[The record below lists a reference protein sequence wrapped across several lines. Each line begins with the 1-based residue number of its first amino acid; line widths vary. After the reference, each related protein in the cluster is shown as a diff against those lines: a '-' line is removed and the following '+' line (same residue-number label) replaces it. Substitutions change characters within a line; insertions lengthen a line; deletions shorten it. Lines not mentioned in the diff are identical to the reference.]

1 MARSNERS
9 RTGRSEATGAM
20 MSADDM
26 KQRVDEFGDRLQQL
40 QAQEVEAC
48 KEWLQELEGRH
59 ERLKNA
65 LEEYIKM
72 LTMAGKQVQTNYQN
86 LREYV
91 SAWAELTNAFNRVF
105 NRGQESSRQETSR
118 GQQNNRGQESS
129 RGRGQEIEAEASD
142 AKISDGKAHEERKV
156 NEERERIAT
165 D

>member
-1 MARSNERS
+1 MARINERS
-9 RTGRSEATGAM
+9 RTGRPQTAGAM
-20 MSADDM
+20 MSAEDM

-59 ERLKNA
+59 ERLKSA

-105 NRGQESSRQETSR
+105 NRGQETGRSQQAAR
-118 GQQNNRGQESS
+118 GQAAESS
-129 RGRGQEIEAEASD
+129 DEKSKTSD
-142 AKISDGKAHEERKV
+142 DKSSDGKAHDGKAHEELKAHQ
-156 NEERERIAT
+156 ERERAAT

>member
-1 MARSNERS
+1 MARTNERS
-9 RTGRSEATGAM
+9 RTGRPEAGAM

-40 QAQEVEAC
+40 QEQEVEAC
-48 KEWLQELEGRH
+48 KEWLQELESRH

-72 LTMAGKQVQTNYQN
+72 LTMAGKQVQTNYHN

-105 NRGQESSRQETSR
+105 NRGQETSRQETSRQETSRQETSR
-118 GQQNNRGQESS
+118 GQQMSRGQETESGDGKS
-129 RGRGQEIEAEASD
+129 
-142 AKISDGKAHEERKV
+142 SDGKAHEER
-156 NEERERIAT
+156 ERPTAT